1 MKKSKK
7 IFLIIR
13 KNWKITCL
21 YSQIYRILLIF
32 CSNSNYRRILKV
44 IKFLGSWRFIFNY
57 WKWIINFNRNLCKK
71 NCLLKLKIC
80 YVALK
85 LKIKMN
91 SSDLALIFTKI
102 LNYYKIIKKKKQL
115 KSEIFRFFR
124 RIFYSF
130 MLIQ

>member
-44 IKFLGSWRFIFNY
+44 IKFLSSWRFIFNY

-102 LNYYKIIKKKKQL
+102 LNYYIIIKKKKQL

>member
-102 LNYYKIIKKKKQL
+102 LNYYIIIKKKKQL